1 VEVRVE
7 ELPVLEQ
14 ADAQVVRLL
23 QGAALDPLQARPS
36 LDVGGLTMQQIPNSD
51 LAVLLLVAFGA
62 GFVLGLAVM
71 GAFN

>member
-1 VEVRVE
+1 
-7 ELPVLEQ
+7 
-14 ADAQVVRLL
+14 
-23 QGAALDPLQARPS
+23 
-36 LDVGGLTMQQIPNSD
+36 MQQIPNSD